1 MSDTVSKNGLNMLYH
16 HGFLS
21 GWNKAYTSNML
32 SMAATSNSAP
42 KILLYV
48 KKSTMPATI
57 SMKASELL
65 VNADSVGELLLGKPY
80 HSSLFI
86 GSSHSL
92 SENHVLLLENLG
104 FFLAR

>member
-1 MSDTVSKNGLNMLYH
+1 MSDTVSRNGLNILYH

-21 GWNKAYTSNML
+21 GWNNAYTSNKL

-48 KKSTMPATI
+48 KKSTIPATI

-65 VNADSVGELLLGKPY
+65 VNADSVGEPLLDNPY
-80 HSSLFI
+80 HSSTFI
-86 GSSHSL
+86 DSSHSL
-92 SENHVLLLENLG
+92 SENTVLLLENLG
-104 FFLAR
+104 LFLAR